1 MCDVA
6 GLGRP
11 ALGFWC
17 VGWLPESL
25 GLLDQSSEFEGGTP
39 VPIFRHVHGY
49 VVSRVCL
56 VVQVG

>member
-39 VPIFRHVHGY
+39 APIFGHVQGY
-49 VVSRVCL
+49 FVS
-56 VVQVG
+56 

>member
-11 ALGFWC
+11 ALEFWC

-25 GLLDQSSEFEGGTP
+25 GWSSEFEGGTP
-39 VPIFRHVHGY
+39 APMFMHVQGLFY
-49 VVSRVCL
+49 FVS
-56 VVQVG
+56 

>member
-25 GLLDQSSEFEGGTP
+25 GLLDQSSEFEGGTH
-39 VPIFRHVHGY
+39 FRHVQGY
-49 VVSRVCL
+49 FVS
-56 VVQVG
+56 